1 MSETLTADQVRKVAK
16 LARLQLSEADV
27 DRFTQQLGQVLGYVE
42 MLSELN
48 TDGVEPLAH
57 PLEIE
62 NVLRE
67 DVPTPSLSREATL
80 SNAPKSDGRCFLVPQ
95 ILDAAS

>member
-1 MSETLTADQVRKVAK
+1 MSNTLTPEQVRKVAN

-27 DRFTQQLGQVLGYVE
+27 SRFTQQLGQVLGYVE
-42 MLSELN
+42 MLGELD
-48 TDGVEPLAH
+48 TEGVAPLAH

-67 DVPTPSLSREATL
+67 DVPIPSLPREAAL

-95 ILDAAS
+95 IIDAG

>member
-1 MSETLTADQVRKVAK
+1 MSAALTADQVRKVAK

-27 DRFTQQLGQVLGYVE
+27 ARFTQQLGQVLGYVE

-48 TDGVEPLAH
+48 TDGVQPLAH

-67 DVPTPSLSREATL
+67 DVPTLSLSREAAL

-95 ILDAAS
+95 ILDAG

>member
-1 MSETLTADQVRKVAK
+1 MSELLTADQVRKVAK

-27 DRFTQQLGQVLGYVE
+27 ERFTKQLGQVLGYVE

-48 TDGVEPLAH
+48 TDGVAPLAH

-67 DVPTPSLSREATL
+67 DVPSPSLPREAAL

-95 ILDAAS
+95 ILDAG

>member
-1 MSETLTADQVRKVAK
+1 MSNTLTPEQVRKVAN

-27 DRFTQQLGQVLGYVE
+27 TRFTQQLGQVLGYVE

-48 TDGVEPLAH
+48 TDGVAPLAH
-57 PLEIE
+57 PLEID

-67 DVPTPSLSREATL
+67 DDPTPSLSREAAL

-95 ILDAAS
+95 IIDAG

>member
-1 MSETLTADQVRKVAK
+1 MSEPLTPDQVRKVAK
-16 LARLQLSEADV
+16 LARLQLAEADV

-42 MLSELN
+42 MLAELD
-48 TDGVEPLAH
+48 TDGVAPLAH

-67 DVPTPSLSREATL
+67 DVPRPSLSREAAL
-80 SNAPKSDGRCFLVPQ
+80 SNSPTSDGRCFLVPQ
-95 ILDAAS
+95 IIDAG

>member
-1 MSETLTADQVRKVAK
+1 MSEVLTPETVRKVAK
-16 LARLQLSEADV
+16 LARLKLSDSDV
-27 DRFTQQLGQVLGYVE
+27 ERFTKQLGQVLGYVD

-48 TDGVEPLAH
+48 TDGVAPLTH
-57 PLEIE
+57 PLEIQ

-67 DVPTPSLSREATL
+67 DVPTPSLSREAAL

-95 ILDAAS
+95 ILDAG

>member
-1 MSETLTADQVRKVAK
+1 MSNTLTPEQVRKVAN

-27 DRFTQQLGQVLGYVE
+27 SRFTQQLGQVLGYVE
-42 MLSELN
+42 MLDELD
-48 TDGVEPLAH
+48 TEGVAPLAH

-67 DVPTPSLSREATL
+67 DKPTESLSREAAL

-95 ILDAAS
+95 IIDAG

>member
-1 MSETLTADQVRKVAK
+1 MPETLTPDQVRKVAK

-42 MLSELN
+42 MLGELN
-48 TDGVEPLAH
+48 TEGVAPLAH

-62 NVLRE
+62 NVLRD
-67 DVPTPSLSREATL
+67 DVPRPSLSREAAL
-80 SNAPKSDGRCFLVPQ
+80 SNSPKSDGRCFSVPQ
-95 ILDAAS
+95 IIDAG

>member
-1 MSETLTADQVRKVAK
+1 MSATLTADQVRKVAK
-16 LARLQLSEADV
+16 LARLQLSESDV
-27 DRFTQQLGQVLGYVE
+27 ARFTQQLGQVLGYVE
-42 MLSELN
+42 MLNELN

-67 DVPTPSLSREATL
+67 DVPTSSLTREAAL

-95 ILDAAS
+95 ILDAG

>member
-1 MSETLTADQVRKVAK
+1 MSGTLTADQVRKVAQ
-16 LARLQLSEADV
+16 LARLQLAEADV

-42 MLSELN
+42 RLGELN
-48 TDGVEPLAH
+48 TDGVAPLAH

-67 DVPTPSLSREATL
+67 DVPTPSLSREAAL

-95 ILDAAS
+95 IIDAG

>member
-16 LARLQLSEADV
+16 LARLQLSESDV
-27 DRFTQQLGQVLGYVE
+27 ARFTQQLGQVLGYVE
-42 MLSELN
+42 MLNELN
-48 TDGVEPLAH
+48 TDGVAPLAH

-67 DVPTPSLSREATL
+67 DVPVPSLPRESAL

-95 ILDAAS
+95 ILDAG

>member
-1 MSETLTADQVRKVAK
+1 MSNPLTPEQVRKVAN

-27 DRFTQQLGQVLGYVE
+27 TRFTQQLGQVLGYVE
-42 MLSELN
+42 MLGELD
-48 TDGVEPLAH
+48 TEGVAPLAH

-67 DVPTPSLSREATL
+67 DVPTPSLPREAAL
-80 SNAPKSDGRCFLVPQ
+80 ANAPKSDGRCFLVPQ
-95 ILDAAS
+95 IIDAG

>member
-1 MSETLTADQVRKVAK
+1 MSTTLIADQVRKVAK

-27 DRFTQQLGQVLGYVE
+27 ARFTQQLGQVLGYVE
-42 MLSELN
+42 MLNELN

-57 PLEIE
+57 PLEIQ

-67 DVPTPSLSREATL
+67 DVPVPSLPREAAL

-95 ILDAAS
+95 ILDAG

>member
-1 MSETLTADQVRKVAK
+1 MSEPLTPGQVRKVAK

-27 DRFTQQLGQVLGYVE
+27 DRFTKQLGQVLGYVE
-42 MLSELN
+42 MLSELD
-48 TDGVEPLAH
+48 TDGVAPLAH

-67 DVPTPSLSREATL
+67 DVPKPSLPREAAL
-80 SNAPKSDGRCFLVPQ
+80 SNAPKSDGKCFLVPQ
-95 ILDAAS
+95 ILDAG

>member
-1 MSETLTADQVRKVAK
+1 MSTTLIADQVRKVAK

-27 DRFTQQLGQVLGYVE
+27 ARFTQQLGQVLGYVE
-42 MLSELN
+42 MLNELN

-57 PLEIE
+57 PLEIQ

-67 DVPTPSLSREATL
+67 DVPVPSLPREAAL
-80 SNAPKSDGRCFLVPQ
+80 SNSPKSDGRCFLVPQ
-95 ILDAAS
+95 ILDAG

>member
-1 MSETLTADQVRKVAK
+1 MSATLTADQVRKVAQ

-27 DRFTQQLGQVLGYVE
+27 SRFTKQLGQVLGYVE
-42 MLSELN
+42 MLNELN

-57 PLEIE
+57 PLEIA

-67 DVPTPSLSREATL
+67 DVPTPSLSREAAL
-80 SNAPKSDGRCFLVPQ
+80 SNAPKADGRCFLVPQ

>member
-1 MSETLTADQVRKVAK
+1 MSEALTPETVRKVAR
-16 LARLQLSEADV
+16 LARIQLTEADV
-27 DRFTQQLGQVLGYVE
+27 DRFTRQLGQVLGYVE

-67 DVPTPSLSREATL
+67 DEPTPSLSREAAL
-80 SNAPKSDGRCFLVPQ
+80 SNSPKSDGKYFLVPQ
-95 ILDAAS
+95 ILDAG